1 MGPSLPNVLT
11 SLSPDLPVAEL
22 KLCRNPN
29 LPNDLLSMED
39 RQVIRS
45 YKFGLLYAKDGQTT
59 EQDIFRNKL
68 GTLPILPTVISTQFH
83 SLTLSLSLSLSLIHA
98 DDTSKAFKEF
108 LNFIGERIEL
118 KNWKGYRAGLDVNGN
133 SPPPP
138 PWHFKFWRHLG
149 FHPCSFL

>member
-83 SLTLSLSLSLSLIHA
+83 SLTLSLSLSLSFMQM
-98 DDTSKAFKEF
+98 TPQRPSR
-108 LNFIGERIEL
+108 NF
-118 KNWKGYRAGLDVNGN
+118 
-133 SPPPP
+133 
-138 PWHFKFWRHLG
+138 
-149 FHPCSFL
+149 